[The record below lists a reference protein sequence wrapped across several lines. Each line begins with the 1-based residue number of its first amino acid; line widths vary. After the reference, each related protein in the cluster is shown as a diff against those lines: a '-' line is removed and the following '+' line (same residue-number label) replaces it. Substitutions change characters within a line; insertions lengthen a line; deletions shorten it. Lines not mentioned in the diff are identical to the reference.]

1 MVIQNILKLN
11 SHIIIV
17 YYYYNENQEL
27 LTYVNGHGGV
37 EMAY

>member
-11 SHIIIV
+11 LDIIIV

-27 LTYVNGHGGV
+27 LTYVNGRGGV